1 MVVVM
6 EKKNLL
12 LQGLSYAK
20 LQTCFW
26 RPWRGCSMH
35 ACLQMDEGLLAIN
48 MMNLVVK
55 TLMRDMTAV
64 GV

>member
-1 MVVVM
+1 
-6 EKKNLL
+6 
-12 LQGLSYAK
+12 
-20 LQTCFW
+20 
-26 RPWRGCSMH
+26 MH

-55 TLMRDMTAV
+55 TLMRDMTVV